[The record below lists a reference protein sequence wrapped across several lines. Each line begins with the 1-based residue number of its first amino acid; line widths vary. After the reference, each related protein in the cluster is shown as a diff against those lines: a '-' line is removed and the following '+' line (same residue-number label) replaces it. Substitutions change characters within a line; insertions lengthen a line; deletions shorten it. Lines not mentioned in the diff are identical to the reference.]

1 MHAPAKALTRRGV
14 VSVGLM
20 APSLVVRV
28 AQHPT
33 DNGHAEYRNAQLQ
46 IGADAAIVAATLAQW
61 RITTTILG
69 NALGRDA
76 LGRDFARV
84 LRSYGLRGQ
93 VRLSRD
99 LVTPLEFIAADA
111 RDVRVWYTPECTDVW
126 KTIETA
132 DFRVVAASLFLYTDW
147 YAEEG
152 AAAASRAAAAHA
164 VPLLLNLGRSAWRRE
179 RFPAFAE
186 HASILQVSCD
196 EGAAAGS
203 AEDMLADLCARTKA
217 PTIVVTHGRHGC
229 VASVQRRVYRVPAP
243 KVDVV
248 DTNGAGAAFSA
259 ALIYAQLQAWE
270 PLEQLRFA
278 CAAGALKCG
287 APGIIQHSPA
297 SVQTA
302 MRHVRVA
309 GRDVGCM
316 PTRTR
321 TVKR

>member
-1 MHAPAKALTRRGV
+1 
-14 VSVGLM
+14 M

-33 DNGHAEYRNAQLQ
+33 DNEHAEYRNAQWE

-61 RITTTILG
+61 GIATTVLG

-84 LRSYGLRGQ
+84 LRSYGLRRQ
-93 VRLSRD
+93 LRLRRD

-111 RDVRVWYTPECTDVW
+111 RDVRVWFTPGCADTW
-126 KTIETA
+126 KTLESA
-132 DFRVVAASLFLYTDW
+132 DFRVVATSLFLYTDW
-147 YAEEG
+147 YAEAG
-152 AAAASRAAAAHA
+152 AEAASKAAAAHA
-164 VPLLLNLGRSAWRRE
+164 VPLLLNLGRSAWRGE

-196 EGAAAGS
+196 ERAATNS
-203 AEDMLADLCARTKA
+203 AEDMLDDLCARAEA
-217 PTIVVTHGRHGC
+217 PLIVVTHGRHGC
-229 VASVQRRVYRVPAP
+229 VASVQGRVYRVPAP
-243 KVDVV
+243 NVNVV

-259 ALIYAQLQAWE
+259 ALIYAQLHAWE

-287 APGIIQHSPA
+287 APGIIQHSAA
-297 SVQTA
+297 SVRAA
-302 MRHVRVA
+302 MRHARVA
-309 GRDVGCM
+309 A
-316 PTRTR
+316 R